1 MGRRFLLA
9 MLAAAVTWV
18 PADALLSQRGGV
30 PGRGGELRTYGP
42 DRRDWTDTAART
54 EEGGFRMGNPNA
66 RVKLVEYVSLTCE
79 HCAAFAAHGLPQL
92 LQNYV
97 QHGEVS
103 LEFRNYYR
111 DGVDIAAALLSRCAE
126 PRPYFDFTYALYA
139 QQRQWMG
146 RVAAITAAQRQ
157 EMASLPPLAVA
168 GRIIPLLGLDT
179 IGARYGVTP
188 QRRQACL
195 NQAGLDQLQAMHDAA
210 VAQGV
215 TGTPTFLINGVKQEA
230 TEWTALEPLIRAA
243 QAPAQAH

>member
-1 MGRRFLLA
+1 
-9 MLAAAVTWV
+9 MLAAAVAVV
-18 PADALLSQRGGV
+18 PVTALLSQRGGV

-42 DRRDWTDTAART
+42 DRRDWTDNADRTAD
-54 EEGGFRMGNPNA
+54 GGFRMGNPNA
-66 RVKLVEYVSLTCE
+66 RVKLVEYISLTCE

-146 RVAAITAAQRQ
+146 RIAAITPAQRQ
-157 EMASLPPLAVA
+157 EIASLPPLAVA
-168 GRIIPLLGLDT
+168 GRIVPLLGLDE
-179 IGARYGVTP
+179 IGAHYGVTP
-188 QRRQACL
+188 SRRQACFT
-195 NQAGLDQLQAMHDAA
+195 QAGLDQLQEMHDAA

-215 TGTPTFLINGVKQEA
+215 TGTPAFFINGVKQEA
-230 TEWTALEPLIRAA
+230 TEWSALEPLIRAA
-243 QAPAQAH
+243 QAQAH